1 MLVLYFELGLI
12 RSILIIYSLHNL
24 ETFTLVIISEYLKT
38 MVFSWTNFAKYG
50 DPTPPNS
57 DLTPWIPINAKN
69 MQAQEYYWNIS
80 GPVPEMSYS
89 KYIEDRM
96 NLWEHVLVVSDV
108 N

>member
-1 MLVLYFELGLI
+1 MLNWNHP
-12 RSILIIYSLHNL
+12 SYS
-24 ETFTLVIISEYLKT
+24 EEEIAVRKT
-38 MVFSWTNFAKYG
+38 MVSSCTNFAKYG

-57 DLTPWIPINAKN
+57 DLTPWILINAKN

-96 NLWEHVLVVSDV
+96 NLWEYVLGLSDV